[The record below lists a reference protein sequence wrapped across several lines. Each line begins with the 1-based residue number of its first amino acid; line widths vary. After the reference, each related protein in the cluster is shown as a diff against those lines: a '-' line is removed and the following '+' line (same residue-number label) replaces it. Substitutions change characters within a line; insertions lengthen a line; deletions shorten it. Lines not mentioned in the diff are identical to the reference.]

1 MAAKTPAQ
9 LVKERLALAAQAAA
23 AGNTQAAANYAQAA
37 ANIKGTGQAKVQAV
51 AQQYASQAPAI
62 GGILPGPL
70 NGMNATG
77 AGSIAQ
83 GGFGATGVAAEA
95 APSYDRSPAR
105 NLLMAI
111 FQQYGMEDL
120 AGSVDSF
127 IVDNGA
133 NDAYSLAERVRASNQ
148 YKDRFKGL
156 IDLRAKGVTDVAN
169 EGDYLRLESDYRKI
183 FRDAGLSNFIGTSGS
198 KEERNAIADLVGKY
212 SLSVNEVGNRIQDA
226 QRVIADTPQEV
237 KDSLQRYY
245 NVDPGTL
252 VSYVLDPTRTVD
264 QVNRLANAAIIGGY
278 GTRAGLNIDLAAA
291 TTAADLAQNQDV
303 SIETLQTDLAAAR
316 EIRDTTKRLAEIEG
330 KDLTDTEAFQ
340 AQLKTSADTEQ
351 KIKKLQS
358 SERGRFGGSS
368 GFAKGAL
375 SRPNVF

>member
-1 MAAKTPAQ
+1 MAVSAKKTTPKPPVKTTGPATDIFAAMKVAQ
-9 LVKERLALAAQAAA
+9 DAAA
-23 AGNTQAAANYAQAA
+23 TQQAANYWLQKDEAIA
-37 ANIKGTGQAKVQAV
+37 KGITG
-51 AQQYASQAPAI
+51 
-62 GGILPGPL
+62 
-70 NGMNATG
+70 
-77 AGSIAQ
+77 
-83 GGFGATGVAAEA
+83 GATTPTVAAQPA
-95 APSYDRSPAR
+95 TPSYDRSPAR
-105 NLLMAI
+105 NLLMQI

-120 AGSVDSF
+120 ASAIDSF

-133 NDAYSLAERVRASNQ
+133 NDAYSLTERVRASNQ

-169 EGDYLRLESDYRKI
+169 EGDYLRLEADYRRT

-198 KEERNAIADLVGKY
+198 TAERNAIADLVSKY
-212 SLSVNEVGNRIQDA
+212 SVSVEEVGNRIQDA

-245 NVDPGTL
+245 NVDPTTL
-252 VSYVLDPTRTVD
+252 VSYVLDPAKTTN
-264 QVNRLANAAIIGGY
+264 QVNRIANAAIIGGY

-291 TTAADLAQNQDV
+291 GGAADLAQNQDV
-303 SIETLQTDLAAAR
+303 SVERLQTDLSAAR
-316 EIRDTTKRLAEIEG
+316 ELRDATKRLAEIE
-330 KDLTDTEAFQ
+330 KTDLTDTEAFQ
-340 AQLKTSADTEQ
+340 AQLQTDTGAEQ
-351 KIKKLQS
+351 KVKKLQS